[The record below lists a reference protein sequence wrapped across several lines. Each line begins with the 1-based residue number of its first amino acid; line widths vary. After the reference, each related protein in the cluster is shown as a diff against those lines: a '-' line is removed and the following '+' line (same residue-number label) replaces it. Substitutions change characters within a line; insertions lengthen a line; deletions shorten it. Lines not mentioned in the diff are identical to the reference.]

1 MHFHPTNA
9 RHSRPAKLSDQST
22 GAPMLAVKALA
33 RSEPA
38 RYSAEDPNTSA
49 GTSNL
54 CFALDQRSTL
64 SYGEERLTMRTLHQY
79 CAFIIVATAL
89 ALTTMPAMAQGGV
102 EGQLADKLASVKQ
115 SLAQNQQNLHHYQW
129 TETTQVTLKGEPK
142 PPKQFLCQYGPDG
155 QVQKTPI
162 ASPGMQPSQGGRFK
176 QRMVKKKT
184 EEMQDY
190 MGDVKTLLSVYVPP
204 DPVKLQQAS
213 QAGNASIGKGSAPGT
228 VKLTFDNY
236 DKNSDQLAILFN
248 TQQKKI
254 SHLSV
259 KTYMQQPSDAVTLET
274 SFASLAD
281 GTNYAEK
288 TVLNM
293 AAKKMVVTTTNS
305 HYQKIQ

>member
-1 MHFHPTNA
+1 
-9 RHSRPAKLSDQST
+9 
-22 GAPMLAVKALA
+22 
-33 RSEPA
+33 
-38 RYSAEDPNTSA
+38 
-49 GTSNL
+49 
-54 CFALDQRSTL
+54 
-64 SYGEERLTMRTLHQY
+64 
-79 CAFIIVATAL
+79 
-89 ALTTMPAMAQGGV
+89 MAQGGV
-102 EGQLADKLASVKQ
+102 QAQLADKLAGVKH
-115 SLAQNQQNLHHYQW
+115 SLSQNQQNLHHYQW

-162 ASPGMQPSQGGRFK
+162 ASEGMQPSKGGRFK

-184 EEMQDY
+184 EEIQDY

-204 DPVKLQQAS
+204 DPVKLQQAY
-213 QAGNASIGKGSAPGT
+213 QAGNASIGKGAAPGT

-236 DKNSDQLAILFN
+236 EKNGDQLAILFN
-248 TQQKKI
+248 SQQKKI

-259 KTYMQQPSDAVTLET
+259 KTYMQQPSDAVTLDT
-274 SFASLAD
+274 TFASLAD

-305 HYQKIQ
+305 HYQKLQ

>member
-1 MHFHPTNA
+1 
-9 RHSRPAKLSDQST
+9 
-22 GAPMLAVKALA
+22 
-33 RSEPA
+33 
-38 RYSAEDPNTSA
+38 
-49 GTSNL
+49 
-54 CFALDQRSTL
+54 
-64 SYGEERLTMRTLHQY
+64 MRRFRKH
-79 CAFIIVATAL
+79 CAFIVLIAAL
-89 ALTTMPAMAQGGV
+89 ALITVPALAQGGIQA
-102 EGQLADKLASVKQ
+102 QLADKLAAVKQ

-129 TETTQVTLKGEPK
+129 TETTQLTLKGEPK

-162 ASPGMQPSQGGRFK
+162 ASEGMQPSQGGRLK

-184 EEMQDY
+184 AEMQDY

-204 DPVKLQQAS
+204 DPVKLQQAY
-213 QAGNASIGKGSAPGT
+213 QAGNAAIGKGAEADT
-228 VKLTFDNY
+228 IKLTFDNY
-236 DKNSDQLAILFN
+236 EKNGDQLTILFN

-259 KTYMQQPSDAVTLET
+259 KTYMQQPSDAVTLDT

-281 GTNYAEK
+281 GTNYAQK

-305 HYQKIQ
+305 RYQKLQ